1 VLALN
6 VGANNYSVP
15 EADITTVAVYKNGLA
30 TAMTCSV
37 STNGNGSS
45 CSDNTD
51 TFAVAG
57 GDTLSLEYSESNNT
71 PLMMVSTSLICQ

>member
-1 VLALN
+1 
-6 VGANNYSVP
+6 
-15 EADITTVAVYKNGLA
+15 
-30 TAMTCSV
+30 MTCSV